1 MADQTTTQGKKPG
14 GTGNPFPR
22 LGDLLL
28 THKLITEDELREAL
42 AQQQATGRRLGEIL
56 TSSGRISPH
65 ELVEILSERLGI
77 PKIGIEG
84 MIADPEVVNVIPL
97 RIAKKYQVVAL
108 FKINGRLTVAMADP
122 LDMVA
127 IDEIRYQTGLTVNRV
142 IAAPADIDEAITRF
156 YSVAD
161 YVERVIHDSA
171 NAIAATGG
179 AGDAE
184 ETPVVRLV
192 DVLLSEAIKQKASDM
207 HVEPLDGG
215 LRVRFRVDGVLHEEA
230 EPPARLHTAIV
241 SRIKV
246 LSSMDVS
253 EKRLPQDGRFAV
265 GAGPTAVDMRVSTIP
280 TIHGEKVVIRI
291 LGRQGHDLQLE
302 HLGLSRTQLHLLKNE
317 IRATEGMILIS
328 GPTSSGKTTSLYA
341 ALREI
346 TTPEKNIVTV
356 EDPVEY
362 ALPLINQVQI
372 NEKAGLTFPACLRA
386 FLRQNPDVIMVGE
399 IRDGPTAQ
407 IAIRAAMTGHLVLST
422 IHTIDAASAPYRLVD
437 MGAERYLVATAIR
450 AVLAQRL
457 VRRLCAKC
465 AEPTTPSEILREQL
479 GFDALAGAGSW
490 RRAVGCQACR
500 GTGYS
505 GQIGIYELFAVDDTI
520 RSMITEGSGTTQ
532 LREHLRTRPG
542 FSDLRAQ
549 ARSLV
554 ADGVTTAEEVIRV
567 IPRRA
572 EVWETIA

>member
-1 MADQTTTQGKKPG
+1 MAEHEMIPEQRPG
-14 GTGNPFPR
+14 MPSNPLPR

-28 THKLITEDELREAL
+28 THKLISEDELKAAL
-42 AQQQATGRRLGEIL
+42 LQQKATGRRLGEIL

-77 PKIGIEG
+77 PKIGMEG
-84 MIADPEVVNVIPL
+84 MIADPAVVNTIPL

-108 FKINGRLTVAMADP
+108 FKINERLTVAMADP

-142 IAAPADIDEAITRF
+142 IATPGDIDEAITRF

-161 YVERVIHDSA
+161 NVERAIHDSA
-171 NAIAATGG
+171 SAAGSKG
-179 AGDAE
+179 SESLEDA
-184 ETPVVRLV
+184 PVVRLV
-192 DVLLSEAIKQKASDM
+192 DVLLSQAIKQKASDM
-207 HVEPLDGG
+207 HIEPLEGG

-230 EPPARLHTAIV
+230 EPPAHMHAAII

-253 EKRLPQDGRFAV
+253 EKRIPQDGRFAL
-265 GAGPTAVDMRVSTIP
+265 GTGIDAVDMRVSTIP
-280 TIHGEKVVIRI
+280 TIHGEKVAIRV

-302 HLGLSRTQLHLLKNE
+302 QLGLSRTQLNLLRNE
-317 IRATEGMILIS
+317 IQATEGMILIC

-341 ALREI
+341 CLREI
-346 TTPEKNIVTV
+346 TTPGKNIVTV

-362 ALPLINQVQI
+362 ALPFINQVQI
-372 NEKAGLTFPACLRA
+372 NEKAGLTFPTCLRA
-386 FLRQNPDVIMVGE
+386 FLRQNPDIIMVGE
-399 IRDGPTAQ
+399 VRDGPTAQ
-407 IAIRAAMTGHLVLST
+407 IAIRAAITGHLMLST
-422 IHTIDAASAPYRLVD
+422 IHTIDAAAAPYRLVD
-437 MGAERYLVATAIR
+437 MGTERYLVATALR

-457 VRRLCAKC
+457 VRRLCDNC
-465 AEPTTPSEILREQL
+465 AEPTAISERLREQL
-479 GFDALAGAGSW
+479 GFAALAGNGTW
-490 RRAVGCQACR
+490 RRAVGCQKFR

-505 GQIGIYELFAVDDTI
+505 GRIGIYELFCVNDAVRKI
-520 RSMITEGSGTTQ
+520 ITEGTGTAQ
-532 LREHLRTRPG
+532 LREYLRGLPG
-542 FSDLRAQ
+542 FSDLHAQ

-572 EVWETIA
+572 ETWEAIA